1 MQPFPPSPAF
11 TNILASSTNTGIKLH
26 KKIT

>member
-1 MQPFPPSPAF
+1 MQPLPPSPAF
-11 TNILASSTNTGIKLH
+11 TNILASSTNTRINLR